1 TGDTYELHNAM
12 NYFGDVIIGTYNG
25 SSISVSMTGHA
36 IGAPSGLPAPK
47 SPFPEFG
54 AFVLIKKASGAVGNT
69 APTIATIGNQA
80 INAGTSTAPLALT
93 VSDAETAAGNL
104 AVTVGSWNT
113 TLVPLSN
120 IVLGGS
126 GSNRTVTVTPAAGQT
141 GATQIDLIASDG
153 ILKTTTSFALTINA
167 VAVNTLPTISSIG
180 SQTINAGTSTGPLAF
195 TVGDAQ

>member
-1 TGDTYELHNAM
+1 
-12 NYFGDVIIGTYNG
+12 V
-25 SSISVSMTGHA
+25 
-36 IGAPSGLPAPK
+36 P
-47 SPFPEFG
+47 
-54 AFVLIKKASGAVGNT
+54 
-69 APTIATIGNQA
+69 NQT

-153 ILKTTTSFALTINA
+153 ILKTTTSFTLTVNA
-167 VAVNTLPTISSIG
+167 VAINIPPTISSLTNQ
-180 SQTINAGTSTGPLAF
+180 SINTRTST
-195 TVGDAQ
+195 